1 MWVGLAIPIP
11 RLYGFE
17 GGELAGSTGVMS
29 RFVRRMELE
38 DVPQVSEIERE
49 AFPLPW
55 PATNFRRELTSSS
68 LTHYV
73 VACRELSET
82 TGIAP
87 QLAPPTNDARNMGS
101 QFERVRSGLARIFR
115 GEMVQVATS
124 QLILGFAA
132 VWFMAD
138 EAHLA
143 NIAVREA
150 CRQQGVGEQLL
161 ISVIRLSVERGARF
175 ITLEV
180 RASNQAAQALYAKYG
195 FDEMGIRRGYYSDNG
210 EDAVLMTAEGIGAE
224 HFREGFLRLSR
235 DYTLRRGIEV

>member
-1 MWVGLAIPIP
+1 
-11 RLYGFE
+11 
-17 GGELAGSTGVMS
+17 
-29 RFVRRMELE
+29 MELD

-68 LTHYV
+68 LTHFL
-73 VACRELSET
+73 VACREWSET
-82 TGIAP
+82 TEIAP
-87 QLAPPTNDARNMGS
+87 QLAPPDTNLRNMGS
-101 QFERVRSGLARIFR
+101 QFERLTSGFARIFR
-115 GEMVQVATS
+115 REMVQVAPS

-150 CRQQGVGEQLL
+150 CRQQGVGEHLL
-161 ISVIRLSVERGARF
+161 ISVIRLAVERGARF

-195 FDEMGIRRGYYSDNG
+195 FDEVGIRHGYYSDNG
-210 EDAVLMTAEGIGAE
+210 EDAVLMTAEAVGTE
-224 HFREGFLRLSR
+224 HFREGFLRMSR
-235 DYTLRRGIEV
+235 DYTRKRGIEV